1 MNMRR
6 TVAILMAVILITA
19 GCQTLGRAIFE
30 EPVVH
35 FRDLRVRGLG
45 VTGGSLDVELS
56 IYNPN
61 NFALDARRFTYRLMM
76 DSTHIAEG
84 ELENLF
90 SVRSGD
96 STIVTIPVRFTYA
109 GLGHAG
115 TQLINSGSVDYR
127 VMGDVTVGTPIGNF
141 TRPYSQRGTFNA
153 LRGSSR

>member
-1 MNMRR
+1 MRR
-6 TVAILMAVILITA
+6 TVAILMAVILTTA

>member
-1 MNMRR
+1 MRR

>member
-1 MNMRR
+1 MMRR
-6 TVAILMAVILITA
+6 TAVLMMAALLATA
-19 GCQTLGRAIFE
+19 GCQTLGRAVFS
-30 EPVVH
+30 EPVVD

-45 VTGGSLDVELS
+45 VTGGTIDVELS

-61 NFALDARRFTYRLMM
+61 NFALDAKRFTYRLMM
-76 DSTHIAEG
+76 DSTQIADG
-84 ELENLF
+84 ELADLF

-127 VMGDVTVGTPIGNF
+127 VAGDVTVGTPLGDF

-153 LRGSSR
+153 LDGGRSR